1 MDYNSSE
8 LQHPDL
14 KTTLDVLR
22 ETLKDG
28 DGAVPSTLY
37 YGLSNLEPDDIRL
50 LEPVWDSLVPA
61 FRRRLMRDLLDA
73 SEANFEL
80 NYEALG
86 YFALD
91 DADAGV
97 REAAVE
103 LLWEN
108 ESLVLMN
115 RLIELAK
122 EDEAIGVRAAASSA
136 LGRFILLGE
145 LGELPEDETLRA
157 QDAAVSIL
165 NNLAEDIDVR
175 RRALEAIANCG
186 HDIVDNAVREA
197 YDNADRRMQISAV
210 FAMGRTYD
218 AQWNEFVLEQLE
230 ADDPEMR
237 YEAARAAGE
246 LEIEEAVPALTRL
259 ALDDDREVKEV
270 AIWSL
275 GEIGTREAARI
286 LERLATEAKRLN
298 DDELLEAIEDAIGT
312 ASLGSSSLYMMRF
325 DEPEED

>member
-1 MDYNSSE
+1 MDYNSNE

-14 KTTLDVLR
+14 KTTLDALR
-22 ETLKDG
+22 ESLKDG
-28 DGAVPSTLY
+28 EGAVPSTVY
-37 YGLSNLEPDDIRL
+37 YGLSALEPDDISL
-50 LEPVWDSLVPA
+50 LTPVWDELSPA
-61 FRRRLMRDLLDA
+61 YRRSLMRDLLDA

-80 NYEALG
+80 DYEALG
-86 YFALD
+86 FFALED
-91 DADAGV
+91 SDAGV
-97 REAAVE
+97 REAAIE

-108 ESLVLMN
+108 ETLVLMN
-115 RLIELAK
+115 RLITLAQG
-122 EDEAIGVRAAASSA
+122 DEAVAVRAAAASA

-145 LGELPEDETLRA
+145 LGDLPESETVRA

-165 NNLAEDIDVR
+165 NDQTEDIDVR

-186 HDIVDNAVREA
+186 HDIVDGAVREA
-197 YDNADRRMQISAV
+197 YDSPDRRMQISAV

-218 AQWNEFVLEQLE
+218 AQWNDFVLEQLE

-259 ALDDDREVKEV
+259 ALEDDREVKEV

-275 GEIGTREAARI
+275 GEIGSREAARI
-286 LERLATEAKRLN
+286 LERLATEAKRLE
-298 DDELLEAIEDAIGT
+298 DDELLEAVEDAIGT
-312 ASLGSSSLYMMRF
+312 ASLGSGSLYMMRF